1 MLPDPKGDTAGIAS
15 LPALLRRG
23 RLRSDPVIVTTIN
36 VNGVRAAIKQRSPE
50 NLGLLPWLAETRS
63 DVVCL
68 QETRADDDQLAAV
81 LGPALSDGWHLASA
95 GGDLKGRNGVAV
107 LSRHPIKA
115 VRDLDGADV
124 GAPPASRGGFA
135 LHGRYVEV
143 DIDGLT
149 VASVYIQTG
158 EAGTD
163 RQLEKERFMAALAHR
178 MATLTDRDAVV
189 CGDWNI
195 AHTENDIKNW
205 RGNVKKSGFLPA
217 ERQWLTDL
225 LAAGWVDVVRVLH
238 PDGPGPYSWW
248 SWRGRAFD
256 NDAGWRIDYQLA
268 TRGLAARVSAA
279 RVERAAAYALRWSDH
294 SPVTVEYLR

>member
-1 MLPDPKGDTAGIAS
+1 MNGCSKSIGSPEPRWIGARSVILPTLKVI
-15 LPALLRRG
+15 PAVPQAG
-23 RLRSDPVIVTTIN
+23 RLRSVPVIVSTIN
-36 VNGVRAAIKQRSPE
+36 VNGIRAAIKQRSKE
-50 NLGLLPWLAETRS
+50 NLGLLPWLAETTA

-68 QETRADDDQLAAV
+68 QETRADDDQLSAA
-81 LGPALSDGWHLASA
+81 LAPALSDGWHLASA
-95 GGDLKGRNGVAV
+95 AGDVKGRNGVAV
-107 LSRHPIKA
+107 LSRHPITGT
-115 VRDLDGADV
+115 RDLGIDE
-124 GAPPASRGGFA
+124 FA

-149 VASVYIQTG
+149 VASVYVQTG

-178 MATLTDRDAVV
+178 MSTLTDRDAVV

-225 LAAGWVDVVRVLH
+225 LATGWGRR
-238 PDGPGPYSWW
+238 GSGAASGC
-248 SWRGRAFD
+248 GRAVLVVVVAGQGVRQRRRLAHRLPTG
-256 NDAGWRIDYQLA
+256 DARAGGA
-268 TRGLAARVSAA
+268 G
-279 RVERAAAYALRWSDH
+279 ERLPS
-294 SPVTVEYLR
+294 